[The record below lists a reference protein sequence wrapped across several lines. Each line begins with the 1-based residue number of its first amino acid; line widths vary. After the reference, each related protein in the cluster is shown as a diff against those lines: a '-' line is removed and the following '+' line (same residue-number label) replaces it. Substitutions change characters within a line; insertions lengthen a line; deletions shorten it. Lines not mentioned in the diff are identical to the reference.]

1 MRSFVQSANK
11 RVPIRSNCR
20 SNHLSLYISFRAY
33 IHASIKSKAPCKL
46 IYLAVF
52 ASLTVL
58 PVSPQ
63 SATPSAQTAQ
73 PPADPARD
81 SNRVLWPANSTPA
94 RNLDEVIDR
103 AVNREHVLVDRL
115 RTKEPV
121 LETYIQEM
129 KKDPD
134 LGFVPEHDFY
144 FLGKLNIS
152 NGIVDESFLPQ
163 RSALKKIPHFF
174 TSFFSAQY
182 YPGGFADE
190 IFLDFD
196 GFDRA
201 HYRFEYVKKE
211 FLGKVRC
218 FVLDIRPQQSAGKRR
233 FEGRIWVEDQGY
245 NLVRFNG
252 RYVPSPNNEFSHF
265 ESWRVNAG
273 GLWLPTYIYA
283 QDEAYR
289 WGPVHTAPMRA
300 QTRLWDY
307 ETSKDK
313 AQQAFTELTVDSPQ
327 GVRDESQANS
337 DSYSPVEAQR
347 MWETQAQENIT
358 DRLQKAGLLA
368 PAGEVDQ
375 VLDTVLNN
383 LEVTNKIALEPAI
396 HARILLTTPLE
407 SVAINRVI
415 LVSRGLID
423 VLPDEASLA
432 AVLAHELAHVLL
444 THSINTK
451 YAFADRLLFDD
462 PEALKKISLGRTREE
477 EDAADA
483 KAIQILKNSPYK
495 DKLPRVG
502 LFLRML
508 SARSDEVPHLIKPLL
523 GNRMSDT
530 KKDLRLSGLTERAPA
545 LQLLDKDQIAALPL
559 GSRIIVDPW
568 SDRLRLLKAPTAPLA
583 SAREKMPFQVAPFM
597 VYLTREGDAAG
608 TSQPAPPSSNPAAAD
623 RNPPPSQ

>member
-1 MRSFVQSANK
+1 M
-11 RVPIRSNCR
+11 
-20 SNHLSLYISFRAY
+20 LSLSP
-33 IHASIKSKAPCKL
+33 KAPCRAIL
-46 IYLAVF
+46 LALFAALAV
-52 ASLTVL
+52 A
-58 PVSPQ
+58 PAQDQ
-63 SATPSAQTAQ
+63 SAPAAAQSSSGA
-73 PPADPARD
+73 ADPAQD
-81 SNRVLWPANSTPA
+81 MNRVLSSADSKPA
-94 RNLDEVIDR
+94 RNIDEVIDR
-103 AVNREHVLVDRL
+103 AINSEHLLVDRL

-134 LGFVPEHDFY
+134 LGLIPDHDYY
-144 FLGKLNIS
+144 FLGKLNIT
-152 NGIVDESFLPQ
+152 NGILDESFLPQ
-163 RSALKKIPHFF
+163 RSAAKKVPHLL
-174 TSFFSAQY
+174 TSFFTTQY
-182 YPGGFADE
+182 YPSGFADE
-190 IFLDFD
+190 MFLDSN

-201 HYRFEYVKKE
+201 HYDFEYVKRE
-211 FLGKVRC
+211 FLGDVRC
-218 FVLDIRPQQSAGKRR
+218 FVLDIRPKSDAGKGR
-233 FEGRIWVEDQGY
+233 FEGRIWIEDRNY

-283 QDEAYR
+283 QDEGYR

-307 ETSKDK
+307 ETTKDR

-327 GVRDESQANS
+327 GVRDESQANANG
-337 DSYSPVEAQR
+337 YSPVQAQR
-347 MWETQAQENIT
+347 MWETQAEQNIT

-383 LEVTNKIALEPAI
+383 LEVTNNISLEPPV

-407 SVAINRVI
+407 SVAVNHVI
-415 LVSRGLID
+415 LISRGLVD

-432 AVLAHELAHVLL
+432 AVLAHELAHVVLA
-444 THSINTK
+444 HSVNTQ
-451 YAFADRLLFDD
+451 YSFADRLLFDD
-462 PEALKKISLGRTREE
+462 PEALKKISVSRTREE

-483 KAIQILKNSPYK
+483 KAIEMLKNSPYK
-495 DKLPRVG
+495 DQLPRVG

-530 KKDLRLSGLTERAPA
+530 KRDLRLSGLMEMGPE
-545 LQLLDKDQIAALPL
+545 LQLRDKNQIAALPL

-568 SDRLRLLKAPTAPLA
+568 SDRLRLLKAQT
-583 SAREKMPFQVAPFM
+583 SALVSPKEKMPFQVTPFM
-597 VYLTREGDAAG
+597 VYLTREGERRDIPNAG
-608 TSQPAPPSSNPAAAD
+608 GQPANHPSTDQNPPSSK
-623 RNPPPSQ
+623 